1 MRFGRFYNVFN
12 LFSYHKTGEIEYIVQ
27 CNVLIFFRGIA
38 KNGYLRYV
46 FGQNRRSRENHAAQS
61 LDFFQVPFLAR
72 MHRVSLPK
80 SILLEDY
87 PFLLRGPPFLAEIF
101 KFSQTP
107 PPADIA
113 ALFSVPGER
122 S

>member
-1 MRFGRFYNVFN
+1 MPRRD
-12 LFSYHKTGEIEYIVQ
+12 
-27 CNVLIFFRGIA
+27 LIFFR
-38 KNGYLRYV
+38 YPL
-46 FGQNRRSRENHAAQS
+46 
-61 LDFFQVPFLAR
+61 LAR
-72 MHRVSLPK
+72 IHRVSLPK

-87 PFLLRGPPFLAEIF
+87 PFLLRGPPVLAQIF

-107 PPADIA
+107 PADIE